1 MLIDNLKQPRTTQVQ
16 IHLDYD
22 IYIHSIQG
30 SFSLAQYFTHNW
42 HNIWKIIDIECKTT
56 IKMLQIIYLGYI
68 YEKQACPTHFAVI
81 LHR

>member
-1 MLIDNLKQPRTTQVQ
+1 MKIKSILREGLKEKKFT
-16 IHLDYD
+16 
-22 IYIHSIQG
+22 G